1 MFSDFYYTKK
11 HYSEKYWWFGSV
23 VVTGPSFAGAYAI
36 IVTYKPSGPTV
47 LFDSLRG
54 VTVDLSTT
62 AIAEDADM
70 AVVERIGRTATIT
83 GRPTGTI
90 ERVK

>member
-1 MFSDFYYTKK
+1 MISELYFTNKYYTD
-11 HYSEKYWWFGSV
+11 KYWWYGAV
-23 VVTGPSFAGAYAI
+23 VVTGPSYAGAYAI
-36 IVTYKPSGPTV
+36 IVTYKPAGPTV